1 MKKLLTF
8 ALAIIIMLSISGTAL
23 ADLPLK
29 PVADPW
35 DDPANLIEDGNIY
48 YTCNDAGYVVVWE
61 TPACELD
68 GQYLLLDNN
77 TGVLVDYQVK
87 YMDEIP
93 WGRVSVTTTD
103 AETGESTEF
112 IGWVLMTDLRFKD
125 GTPAFELPLVVP
137 PHPMIPDPI
146 PVPTEEPEE
155 TEAIESPA
163 VTTVPQRPDEAITVS
178 NTYNNAIVYSSI
190 AIAVGALAL
199 VAYVLIKHKALNKK
213 GE

>member
-8 ALAIIIMLSISGTAL
+8 ALAIIIMISLSGTAL

-29 PVADPW
+29 PVDDPW
-35 DDPANLIEDGNIY
+35 DNPENLVKDGNNY
-48 YTCNDAGYVVVWE
+48 YTSNEIGYVVVWE

-68 GQYLLLDNN
+68 GQYLLLDNEVE
-77 TGVLVDYQVK
+77 VLVDYRVK

-93 WGRVSVTTTD
+93 WGRTTVTTTD
-103 AETGESTEF
+103 AETGESVEF
-112 IGWVLMTDLRFKD
+112 SGWILMTDLLNED

-137 PHPMIPDPI
+137 PHPMIPDPS
-146 PVPTEEPEE
+146 PAPTEEPEE
-155 TEAIESPA
+155 STATESPEA
-163 VTTVPQRPDEAITVS
+163 TTVPQRPNEAITIS
-178 NTYNNAIVYSSI
+178 NTYNSAIVYTCI

>member
-8 ALAIIIMLSISGTAL
+8 ALAIIIMISLSGTAL

-29 PVADPW
+29 PVDDPW
-35 DDPANLIEDGNIY
+35 DNPENLVKDGNNY
-48 YTCNDAGYVVVWE
+48 YTSNEIGYVVVWE

-68 GQYLLLDNN
+68 GQYLLLDNEVE
-77 TGVLVDYQVK
+77 VLVDYRVK

-93 WGRVSVTTTD
+93 WGRTTVTTTD
-103 AETGESTEF
+103 AETGESVEF
-112 IGWVLMTDLRFKD
+112 SGWILMTDLLNED

-137 PHPMIPDPI
+137 PHPMIPDPS
-146 PVPTEEPEE
+146 PAPTEEPEE
-155 TEAIESPA
+155 SAATESPEA
-163 VTTVPQRPDEAITVS
+163 TTVPQRPNEAITIS
-178 NTYNNAIVYSSI
+178 NTYNSAIVYTCI

>member
-8 ALAIIIMLSISGTAL
+8 ALAIIIMLSLSGTAL

-29 PVADPW
+29 PVDDPW
-35 DDPANLIEDGNIY
+35 DNPENLVKDGNIY
-48 YTCNDAGYVVVWE
+48 YTHNEDGYVVVWE

-68 GQYLLLDNN
+68 GQYLLLHNA
-77 TGVLVDYQVK
+77 TAVLVDYQVK

-93 WGRVSVTTTD
+93 WGRTTVTTID
-103 AETGESTEF
+103 AETGESVEF
-112 IGWVLMTDLRFKD
+112 SGWILMTDLCYQD

-137 PHPMIPDPI
+137 PHPMIPDPS
-146 PVPTEEPEE
+146 PAPTEEPVE
-155 TEAIESPA
+155 TEVIESPE

-178 NTYNNAIVYSSI
+178 NTYNNAIVYTCI

>member
-8 ALAIIIMLSISGTAL
+8 ALAIIIMISLSGTAL

-29 PVADPW
+29 PVDDPW
-35 DDPANLIEDGNIY
+35 NNPENLVKDGNIY
-48 YTCNDAGYVVVWE
+48 YTGNENGYVVVWE

-68 GQYLLLDNN
+68 GQYMLLNN
-77 TGVLVDYQVK
+77 DTAVLVDYQVK

-93 WGRVSVTTTD
+93 WGSTTITTTD
-103 AETGESTEF
+103 AETGESVEF
-112 IGWVLMTDLRFKD
+112 SGWILMTDLHYQD

-137 PHPMIPDPI
+137 PHPMIPDPS
-146 PVPTEEPEE
+146 PAPTEEPEE
-155 TEAIESPA
+155 TAETESPEA
-163 VTTVPQRPDEAITVS
+163 TTVPQRPNEAITIS
-178 NTYNNAIVYSSI
+178 NTYNSAIVYTCI